1 MTVMFTYFVKQVL
14 NFLKKWFLTARI
26 VKKMIAK
33 QSQINHYHSQ
43 YENIWLL
50 FIIIEKILIVKAAN
64 NFRRQM
70 YINRPIF
77 FRFHSLE
84 MILL

>member
-1 MTVMFTYFVKQVL
+1 MTVMFTYFVKQIL

-43 YENIWLL
+43 YENI
-50 FIIIEKILIVKAAN
+50 
-64 NFRRQM
+64 
-70 YINRPIF
+70 
-77 FRFHSLE
+77 
-84 MILL
+84 